1 MKKRKTNEPKRI
13 KYKLVAEKIEE
24 GGSVE
29 NIRFSHGIEDF
40 AVSWQLTFERRR
52 RRRRR
57 RRPFRTRD
65 SILPGRKFR
74 L

>member
-1 MKKRKTNEPKRI
+1 MKKNRKTNEPKRI

-52 RRRRR
+52 RRR
-57 RRPFRTRD
+57 PFRTRD
-65 SILPGRKFR
+65 SILSGRKFR

>member
-52 RRRRR
+52 RRRR
-57 RRPFRTRD
+57 PFRTRD